1 LSELST
7 LGQSLLDASV
17 ITSEVLEQAL
27 QQRKSTGES
36 LDRCLVKMGVVSE
49 EDLLHFLEQHH
60 RVPAVD
66 LRQATPDEELVR
78 LIPVGV
84 ARKFNVVPV
93 KREGRVLTLAMVD
106 PSNIFAVDDLKFITG
121 LEVQPVVTTESL
133 LRQAIDQYYETG
145 ESLASIVRNMEDE
158 GENLE
163 IVEANED
170 EEEGQAEG
178 AGDAPVVK
186 FVNSL
191 ISDAVRKGVSDI
203 HLEPYEKSFRVR
215 FRLDGALYET
225 MSIPLRMRNAVISR
239 IKIMAELD
247 IAERRVPQD
256 GRIKIKMKNKTVDL
270 RVSTLPTLFGE
281 KVVMRILDQ
290 SNLNIDLHTF
300 GFGEQALKAFLAA
313 IESPWGMVLVTG
325 PTGSGKTTTLYSAL
339 STINRPEVNIM
350 TAEDPAEYNLMG
362 INQVNVN
369 EGVGLTF
376 AAALRAFLRQD
387 PNIVMV
393 GEVRDGETGAIA
405 TKAALT
411 GHLVLSTIHTND
423 APSTIDRLVD
433 MGIAPF
439 LVAASLNLVLAQ
451 RLVRRICVHCR
462 EPITLHPEVIRELGT
477 TPAELA
483 GATIYRGAGCD
494 HCNHTGYRGRTGVF
508 EVMPITPALRRM
520 ILDRASTADIRKQ
533 AVSEG
538 MVELRG
544 DALEKLKQG
553 VTSAEEVLRETMHV

>member
-1 LSELST
+1 MSELST